1 MLNASTNLEPKS
13 VGEEVLYQAIK
24 KPYELILSNAG
35 VSNYEDPTEDGKGL
49 NVVTGQY
56 VDMVKSGIIDPLL
69 VTKSALT
76 NAASV
81 ATTILSTD
89 CVINN
94 VRL

>member
-1 MLNASTNLEPKS
+1 LNASTNLEPKS